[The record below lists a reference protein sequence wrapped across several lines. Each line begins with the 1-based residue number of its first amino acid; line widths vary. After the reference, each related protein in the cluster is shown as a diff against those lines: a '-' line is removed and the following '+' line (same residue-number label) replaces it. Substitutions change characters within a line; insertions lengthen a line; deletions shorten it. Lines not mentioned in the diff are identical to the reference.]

1 VAHTLHAYME
11 HGPDGWPVPAQDP
24 AITADEPAVSGASM
38 PAGRERIEFP
48 NSAHTMEEINR

>member
-1 VAHTLHAYME
+1 MAQTLHAYRE
-11 HGPDGWPVPAQDP
+11 HGHDGCAVLAQDP

-38 PAGRERIEFP
+38 PAGRERIEIP